1 MACNCNSLPPELAL
15 GRWGRGMGEAA
26 ATPDPC
32 DLPQYWVVQK
42 GADGKCYNVCLA
54 GEYAHEVDA
63 EFCEGEGTGTGQ
75 GAGTGQGPGLGLGLS
90 TNQILVFALGA
101 VLLVAVMSRR

>member
-15 GRWGRGMGEAA
+15 GRWGMGEAA

-32 DLPQYWVVQK
+32 DLPQYWVVRP

-54 GEYAHEVDA
+54 GDYAHEVDA
-63 EFCEGEGTGTGQ
+63 EFCQ
-75 GAGTGQGPGLGLGLS
+75 GMTTQQGGGGAGLGLGLS

-101 VLLVAVMSRR
+101 VLLVAVMSRN